1 MASDVQYLVVRDTT
15 QASVWSGNILD
26 SVVNGEDTFFVD
38 ASVPHGMVRWYKV
51 AAFNDISKEQV
62 LSKPVRGFS
71 IFDPLTITRS
81 DKGLDD
87 TIIVKWEKEQA
98 FKSYFVEWST
108 KDSIDEET
116 QKFRFPVD
124 SLGSFENSDYTTDSA
139 VIKITEDSLK
149 GRKIYIRVWAQN
161 DFGKSEPTQSEGWV
175 KLEKPDLIDVTDGQL
190 QDSLALKI
198 KRSAVAD
205 EDNSLRYQIS
215 FKKNKEDLFVK
226 GYYELDLATATPSG
240 DSIILDTITL
250 QNSDAGFVYYVGV
263 RAVNDL
269 PNTMSGA
276 IIDSGYSRLP
286 AVNLATG
293 EPLEGYINI
302 SWLKK
307 NIGGDTLNYFVCKS
321 KVNVGTVDTIDTVYG
336 VDVLEMVSYNDSA
349 VTVSENYEYFVY
361 SYAPTRF
368 GEKFSDSSNHVVNF
382 AKIGLVDSLR
392 QVEDY
397 KRDTILMIWKQIPAV
412 DSYVVYRSEDN
423 DVDNKVAVDTLVFTE
438 APFTD
443 KSADLKNNPG
453 KIFYYWIAGLKGS
466 DRGPVREIGAA
477 AFTKLEMVDEIF
489 AGKGESTQGISL
501 KWSKSD
507 LATSYNVFFDTLGG
521 SGYDFLAAIGVEDDD
536 TSHIFYR
543 SEYSSEFSDGVQYL
557 FRVQPVNEYC
567 IAEISDTSV
576 AVDTGYLKLLP
587 VDSFYFYYDS
597 VRFDTIKLNWAEE
610 TTPNLYYYLYRSVD
624 KNGEKTLL
632 DSMQADTNYYIDKG
646 KGLAGDKLVGGKK
659 YWYYLTTAV
668 QGLKGGSSDT
678 VEVQTYNLE
687 YNIGIYDGA
696 WSKLP
701 EPAFI
706 TASGVFDYATKDNKP
721 DSSYADSVVI
731 RWSRVENAQ
740 SYALVG
746 DTAREFVYSDARYQM
761 SLTSDSVYNLS
772 LPELEIADLGKLL
785 YFKVAALNDLDG
797 YDVSKA
803 TFSDVCKG
811 FALLLA
817 ADSLRLDSVKFDK
830 FVFRCKAVENADE
843 YILYKKDGANFDP
856 IDTSANP
863 RLEDTTVIPGDDGYY
878 KVRVYND
885 STGFSSW
892 TDSIF
897 ATSNPYPPAG
907 VTATK
912 GVSVDTIAVSWDMD
926 KNRIP
931 DIDSFFV
938 YAKNIKPL
946 SPMVTVDTVE
956 ADYNFATDTVF
967 DDGAARKVGQKYLY
981 YVRSYRN
988 GKYSE
993 ISEPD
998 TGWKALPDVDGLTAD
1013 TLDAQA
1019 LFVTVRWNGVENLCE
1034 SGRYLLARVSSFDT
1048 VYYEDLS
1055 DTLYK
1060 DYDIQGGMAYKY
1072 SVKVYN
1078 PEYLDMSQPVEVW
1091 SQETAQKFV
1100 SQNWSDTAF
1109 GGKRFVLPVLDIE
1122 KNMYQILQDT
1132 IQISWQEYGIA
1143 TAFNLAYDTTIDFS
1157 SDYCDTLKI
1166 VNNQAGDSSSYN
1178 FTQSGGLDEGQTY
1191 YFKLQVV
1198 DSGGTEAIW
1207 DSVASLWSAVD
1218 SGWSKLN
1225 PPALVVASD
1234 SITDKIRVDWAE
1246 SQIANV
1252 TYEVRMV
1259 SEFYSDVVEKDLIDT
1274 TWTFDSP
1281 FSQGQKGFI
1290 VRNVHPTYGRSA
1302 WSDTVYG
1309 VGKQAPPEFY
1319 LRPSKGEF
1327 YDSVY
1332 LRIEEPLNLSG
1343 KMNYRIYV
1351 STDKDEESF
1360 AKKTELTN
1368 YYDSILGVSAY
1379 ALKGNVLSDSSWYGK
1394 KLYFRVASQVQG
1406 FDKFSDK
1413 GVIDSGW
1420 TKLLPT
1426 AEIDTVDVG
1435 TLDTSVIGIK
1445 WAKVANADSF
1455 KIERKR
1461 FNETEYAAL
1470 KTVTDTFWLDTIE
1483 QNQRTHA
1490 FLYRVQSLSG
1500 LSQDAGTDGIVNSDS
1515 KFKELDDTL
1524 YLNVY
1529 QVQNLTATKGEF
1541 IDTVRLS
1548 WNGVLDEPYTVV
1560 RYQKAEGGVYDYAGN
1575 VAYFEDQK
1583 ASDGF
1588 VDEVTAENGLQPGK
1602 WYFYNVYLQGDMA
1615 VYRNSIDSGY
1625 AKIPALSRADLW
1637 INNDTADIVANL
1649 QENVVNNFDSVIKIG
1664 IVTGK
1669 DFVDSVR
1676 FDTIG
1681 NGVAGYVRSVSV
1693 RDAAVM
1699 DTFKFSPELYGEF
1712 DTFRLK
1718 IVNEVVSDTFLDVV
1732 SFTPLQPSQK
1742 VEVVKN
1748 GVSSDSIILLVKR
1761 NAKNSENIDSV
1772 VIRRYAWSDPADE
1785 ERLVYPF
1792 DAASDTLVDKD
1803 VVQGKFYVYQAAYFS
1818 DVTGISRYGASIDT
1832 GFAKLEVPEF
1842 DSVSKGTSID
1852 NITLRWNKI
1861 DDAQGYRLYRRSDE
1875 NGQYEVLVN
1884 EFYLEDSDDTT
1895 YVDNQKYPSCKYIA
1909 YKVQAVGVD
1918 TNSTLSAA
1926 DSGYRAFD
1934 KVEDLRFAGKRRDT
1948 IKLTFS
1954 VFESIKFEDFGK
1966 DGVKLYRWDD
1976 VESSDDTTGYAVPT
1990 TAYIVDSVTE
2000 GEFRTYTISDTSADL
2015 ELGKLYFYKVQ
2026 VNTDVDS
2033 KLSNMAHG
2041 YLDLPKTGRAT
2052 ASFGVLVDSVSVV
2065 WDSVQGVNDYE
2076 LIRESV
2082 NGGRRDSVEVS
2093 DTTALDFYGGDLF
2106 ASGFEPGKFYAY
2118 SLRALCEIDQ
2128 DTVFGDATSRLQLR
2142 LVSQESEADTGWSEM
2157 PPLDDG
2163 QVYGYNDTLW
2173 IEKTSPFEIDARVKE
2188 RVNITVSPANGYVR
2202 EVYVYRK
2209 DRTDDA
2215 SVFVP
2220 IDTVYGSGEVID
2232 SLLTRGREY
2241 SYRFKVK
2248 NDTLSEKTYDI
2259 VSYTYLKPIDTLKV
2273 THWDTSGVTLSFKT
2287 MPNRP

>member
-1 MASDVQYLVVRDTT
+1 MRTKNTDKAGVTHYSGFSRAKFGFASLDTVSGFTVAKGESEQTLIASWSAVDAGDYAPLYTVRQLNDPVQKTIEAQIVTSDTLVDLRSGGAFGDNLAQGKVYYFDVSTSIDLGALKDTIFSDTSRVDSGYTKVSPPQLTASYGTIVDSIEIKWNKISAIEIDSVRIKYSKDQATWDSVAVEYATPEDTVYRLSVQIDDISLPIYIKARFEESKGNSDYSKVVVGASRLKAPKNLTVSKGVSADSLRLKWENYRSNTSVADDNTSLYTIYMRDSASGIFDQASAIQSINRGDVGTYDYSFKLDNVGALSGIFYYFKIGGRNDVSVSDSLTNLDSGFVLPPKIYISECSDDINGKIEVSWALPSEITDNIALYEKYDMQVEVQRRKDGESFVTVDSFQGLDTLSFVDSATSLTPKVPYYYRARLHSRRLAAAVADDKELSSSAWSDSVAGQCLIALSAVRLASQDNFFVDSIQLEILHAKNVDSILIKRENEDGVEIIVKRFEETDFNGTDEGQFFPWTDTVSLQDGKLYKYYAQTKKDSEASEWVGPTEGYTRLDSCLGLDASKGVYADKIRLRWDEKSDADGYSIFVREKDGKDSMIVASVANEADSIVKFVGSFDYPFVYGPEYRLGVSAFSVKFKNTRVGSDTVWTQGYLKPKDIDSVWISQDLTDSIVVRLRYVGGHEFDVWRKIDGGSYAKLNALDWKAEAVGAVDSYYTFADSLGGADQRVNGAYYYYKIVAKKAGYFGVSDTLNTEFLAMPGYSRIDTTQLAASGYPNEDSIFVEIEKVKLQKENLAIVRYGLLCYSDENCTTLVDSIVLADTSATIFAQLEPKTVKKGAPYWFKVRSLAYATASDAVPYSVSERSAAQKSGIELPKAAMSKILVRDTANLVYWASYPLDVASLDSVRVYRKFVSGSFEQIASVSGEQLVSGFYVDKGISYGEFVEYYVKAVIENGGGVDKQVSAESDTLDAYCYLPMPENFAATKGAYADTIKLSWEWNYASSVDSFLLSRYLGSTLDTSYVFASIVTEYFDTARVKEGVAYAYYLKSKKNNAGKESVVSQDSASASGYAKFSPPDTLIASISEYSITLRWGYKNGTDDMASDVQYLVVRDTT

-772 LPELEIADLGKLL
+772 LPELEIADLG
-785 YFKVAALNDLDG
+785 
-797 YDVSKA
+797 
-803 TFSDVCKG
+803 
-811 FALLLA
+811 
-817 ADSLRLDSVKFDK
+817 
-830 FVFRCKAVENADE
+830 
-843 YILYKKDGANFDP
+843 
-856 IDTSANP
+856 
-863 RLEDTTVIPGDDGYY
+863 
-878 KVRVYND
+878 
-885 STGFSSW
+885 
-892 TDSIF
+892 
-897 ATSNPYPPAG
+897 
-907 VTATK
+907 
-912 GVSVDTIAVSWDMD
+912 
-926 KNRIP
+926 
-931 DIDSFFV
+931 
-938 YAKNIKPL
+938 
-946 SPMVTVDTVE
+946 
-956 ADYNFATDTVF
+956 
-967 DDGAARKVGQKYLY
+967 
-981 YVRSYRN
+981 
-988 GKYSE
+988 
-993 ISEPD
+993 
-998 TGWKALPDVDGLTAD
+998 
-1013 TLDAQA
+1013 
-1019 LFVTVRWNGVENLCE
+1019 
-1034 SGRYLLARVSSFDT
+1034 
-1048 VYYEDLS
+1048 
-1055 DTLYK
+1055 
-1060 DYDIQGGMAYKY
+1060 
-1072 SVKVYN
+1072 
-1078 PEYLDMSQPVEVW
+1078 
-1091 SQETAQKFV
+1091 
-1100 SQNWSDTAF
+1100 
-1109 GGKRFVLPVLDIE
+1109 
-1122 KNMYQILQDT
+1122 
-1132 IQISWQEYGIA
+1132 
-1143 TAFNLAYDTTIDFS
+1143 
-1157 SDYCDTLKI
+1157 
-1166 VNNQAGDSSSYN
+1166 
-1178 FTQSGGLDEGQTY
+1178 
-1191 YFKLQVV
+1191 
-1198 DSGGTEAIW
+1198 
-1207 DSVASLWSAVD
+1207 
-1218 SGWSKLN
+1218 
-1225 PPALVVASD
+1225 
-1234 SITDKIRVDWAE
+1234 
-1246 SQIANV
+1246 
-1252 TYEVRMV
+1252 
-1259 SEFYSDVVEKDLIDT
+1259 
-1274 TWTFDSP
+1274 
-1281 FSQGQKGFI
+1281 
-1290 VRNVHPTYGRSA
+1290 
-1302 WSDTVYG
+1302 
-1309 VGKQAPPEFY
+1309 
-1319 LRPSKGEF
+1319 
-1327 YDSVY
+1327 
-1332 LRIEEPLNLSG
+1332 
-1343 KMNYRIYV
+1343 
-1351 STDKDEESF
+1351 
-1360 AKKTELTN
+1360 
-1368 YYDSILGVSAY
+1368 
-1379 ALKGNVLSDSSWYGK
+1379 
-1394 KLYFRVASQVQG
+1394 
-1406 FDKFSDK
+1406 
-1413 GVIDSGW
+1413 
-1420 TKLLPT
+1420 
-1426 AEIDTVDVG
+1426 
-1435 TLDTSVIGIK
+1435 
-1445 WAKVANADSF
+1445 
-1455 KIERKR
+1455 
-1461 FNETEYAAL
+1461 
-1470 KTVTDTFWLDTIE
+1470 
-1483 QNQRTHA
+1483 
-1490 FLYRVQSLSG
+1490 
-1500 LSQDAGTDGIVNSDS
+1500 
-1515 KFKELDDTL
+1515 
-1524 YLNVY
+1524 
-1529 QVQNLTATKGEF
+1529 
-1541 IDTVRLS
+1541 
-1548 WNGVLDEPYTVV
+1548 
-1560 RYQKAEGGVYDYAGN
+1560 
-1575 VAYFEDQK
+1575 
-1583 ASDGF
+1583 
-1588 VDEVTAENGLQPGK
+1588 
-1602 WYFYNVYLQGDMA
+1602 
-1615 VYRNSIDSGY
+1615 
-1625 AKIPALSRADLW
+1625 
-1637 INNDTADIVANL
+1637 
-1649 QENVVNNFDSVIKIG
+1649 
-1664 IVTGK
+1664 
-1669 DFVDSVR
+1669 
-1676 FDTIG
+1676 
-1681 NGVAGYVRSVSV
+1681 
-1693 RDAAVM
+1693 
-1699 DTFKFSPELYGEF
+1699 
-1712 DTFRLK
+1712 
-1718 IVNEVVSDTFLDVV
+1718 
-1732 SFTPLQPSQK
+1732 
-1742 VEVVKN
+1742 
-1748 GVSSDSIILLVKR
+1748 
-1761 NAKNSENIDSV
+1761 
-1772 VIRRYAWSDPADE
+1772 
-1785 ERLVYPF
+1785 
-1792 DAASDTLVDKD
+1792 
-1803 VVQGKFYVYQAAYFS
+1803 
-1818 DVTGISRYGASIDT
+1818 
-1832 GFAKLEVPEF
+1832 
-1842 DSVSKGTSID
+1842 
-1852 NITLRWNKI
+1852 
-1861 DDAQGYRLYRRSDE
+1861 
-1875 NGQYEVLVN
+1875 
-1884 EFYLEDSDDTT
+1884 
-1895 YVDNQKYPSCKYIA
+1895 
-1909 YKVQAVGVD
+1909 
-1918 TNSTLSAA
+1918 
-1926 DSGYRAFD
+1926 
-1934 KVEDLRFAGKRRDT
+1934 
-1948 IKLTFS
+1948 
-1954 VFESIKFEDFGK
+1954 
-1966 DGVKLYRWDD
+1966 
-1976 VESSDDTTGYAVPT
+1976 
-1990 TAYIVDSVTE
+1990 
-2000 GEFRTYTISDTSADL
+2000 
-2015 ELGKLYFYKVQ
+2015 
-2026 VNTDVDS
+2026 
-2033 KLSNMAHG
+2033 
-2041 YLDLPKTGRAT
+2041 
-2052 ASFGVLVDSVSVV
+2052 
-2065 WDSVQGVNDYE
+2065 
-2076 LIRESV
+2076 
-2082 NGGRRDSVEVS
+2082 
-2093 DTTALDFYGGDLF
+2093 
-2106 ASGFEPGKFYAY
+2106 
-2118 SLRALCEIDQ
+2118 
-2128 DTVFGDATSRLQLR
+2128 
-2142 LVSQESEADTGWSEM
+2142 
-2157 PPLDDG
+2157 
-2163 QVYGYNDTLW
+2163 
-2173 IEKTSPFEIDARVKE
+2173 
-2188 RVNITVSPANGYVR
+2188 
-2202 EVYVYRK
+2202 
-2209 DRTDDA
+2209 
-2215 SVFVP
+2215 
-2220 IDTVYGSGEVID
+2220 
-2232 SLLTRGREY
+2232 
-2241 SYRFKVK
+2241 
-2248 NDTLSEKTYDI
+2248 
-2259 VSYTYLKPIDTLKV
+2259 
-2273 THWDTSGVTLSFKT
+2273 
-2287 MPNRP
+2287 